1 MTTIVRFRVGDAPY
15 AMPVERISEVRSAR
29 DLTPLPD
36 PRDGVAGLM
45 RRGDSTIT
53 VLTMSERAG
62 RHVIV
67 IDSGAAE
74 FALLVD
80 EVTGVHRV
88 DDASVRPSPAGQRH
102 GVVGGVV
109 ADGAELVFL
118 LDVSALARRLT
129 P

>member
-1 MTTIVRFRVGDAPY
+1 MTTFVRFRLDGAPY
-15 AMPVERISEVRSAR
+15 AMAVERITEVRSAR

-36 PRDGVAGLM
+36 PRDGVAGLI
-45 RRGDSTIT
+45 RRGDGTIT

-67 IDSGAAE
+67 IDTGTAE

-88 DDASVRPSPAGQRH
+88 DDASVRPSPAGQRQ
-102 GVVGGVV
+102 GAVCGVV

-118 LDVSALARRLT
+118 LDVGALARRLT
-129 P
+129 A